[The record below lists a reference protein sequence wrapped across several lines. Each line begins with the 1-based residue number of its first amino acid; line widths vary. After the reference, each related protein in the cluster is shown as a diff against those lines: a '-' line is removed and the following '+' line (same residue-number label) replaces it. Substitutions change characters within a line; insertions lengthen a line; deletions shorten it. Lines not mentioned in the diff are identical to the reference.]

1 MNQRKE
7 SVKTDFL
14 ILGDE
19 APQYVT
25 KLSKDRMSTLWTHQ
39 YKETLYPFSQ
49 VLRLRV
55 LQIVCGILVV
65 IMGCVA
71 CIEERGDLTNLG
83 FGIPAG
89 LSTVIAAGASIHT
102 SRGFGGYRPPSGY
115 DALSSLRFLGPTIQI
130 AAPLTCLWLTA
141 FSMNILLLVQ
151 SILTVKQPK

>member
-1 MNQRKE
+1 MSYFFPPLLEKYCTCTRNEDVLKCVSGRIMNQRKE

-55 LQIVCGILVV
+55 LQVTVN
-65 IMGCVA
+65 
-71 CIEERGDLTNLG
+71 TN
-83 FGIPAG
+83 
-89 LSTVIAAGASIHT
+89 
-102 SRGFGGYRPPSGY
+102 
-115 DALSSLRFLGPTIQI
+115 
-130 AAPLTCLWLTA
+130 CEKE
-141 FSMNILLLVQ
+141 
-151 SILTVKQPK
+151 KQNNPQ